1 MDMGVRRS
9 KPEERLIKTMPK
21 QRKNLQQLAESGTLV
36 RNSGRYA
43 GRAAAA
49 TAPFKSLGKPPGH
62 LPPTESAVWREL
74 SKAAPAGHLQNS
86 DRFFVEL
93 CCRLIVRMR
102 TGCFKPSENNSL
114 ANILSKL
121 ALNPVD
127 RAKLNLLPT
136 ASPTRK
142 SEQDKL
148 WDSLD

>member
-1 MDMGVRRS
+1 
-9 KPEERLIKTMPK
+9 MPK
-21 QRKNLQQLAESGTLV
+21 PRKTIQQLADSGTLV

-49 TAPFKSLGKPPGH
+49 TAPFKPLGRPPVH
-62 LPPTESAVWREL
+62 LPPAESAVWREI
-74 SKAAPAGHLQNS
+74 SKVAPAGHLHSS

-93 CCRLIVRMR
+93 CCRIVVRMR

-127 RAKLNLLPT
+127 RAKLNLFPPE
-136 ASPTRK
+136 SPAAK
-142 SEQDKL
+142 AEQDKL
-148 WDSLD
+148 WDALNELD